1 MSRIRIRKSAADD
14 TVTDYLARL
23 KRALAPLPRG
33 RRGQILDDV
42 REHVTAA
49 RGAAADQPDGAPVR
63 EILER
68 LGTPESIA
76 AAALDGVPRQ
86 HVRRLLRTHRHL
98 IGVTTVVLIVA
109 AVVTGVLTGGSP
121 QPVAARTTAAI
132 VPDANSD
139 CSPQS
144 PAASSP
150 AATLTSHAVQVA
162 SGTVAGQNWSLWS
175 AKGQKGATGLEDG
188 GLIIGGRAYGL
199 CPGFPNPAE
208 LEVADIGTQGIV
220 YGVVGYP
227 GLAKIQLYTST
238 VGTFDR
244 GTPLPAPGVQ
254 VVKGVSFFIGTLPR
268 SACDY
273 PALELNTTS
282 VDVSAEHN
290 LGFGRCTAGDLV
302 PISASQGIWQ
312 LPPGQFPV
320 NFSGAGAGPSSN
332 SDCSPQSPVT
342 TTPAATLTAHA
353 TEVAS
358 GTVAGQSWSLWSAHG
373 EQGATGLEDG
383 GLIIGGR
390 AYGLCPGY
398 PNPAELEVADIG
410 TQGIVYGV
418 VGYPGLAKVQLYTST
433 VGTFDRGT
441 PLPAPGVQVV
451 KGVSFFI
458 GTLPRSACDYP
469 ALELN
474 TTSPGESAEHNL
486 GFGRCTSG
494 DLVPISASQGIWQLS
509 PGQFP
514 ANFPSFTGRGRPD
527 SPPNSDCFPVTSAAA
542 SGGLAATLTA
552 RATEVASGTVAGQSW
567 SLWSAKGQK
576 GANGLEE
583 GGLVIDGRAYGL
595 CPGFPNPAELEM
607 ADTGSH
613 AIVYGV
619 VGYTGH
625 AKVQLYTGRSQSF
638 TPGPALPAPSVQVV
652 NGVSFFIGTLPK
664 SACDYPWLEL
674 NSAVGKQRSQHNLGF
689 GSCTAN
695 RLVPI
700 TSSMGQWTINP

>member
-199 CPGFPNPAE
+199 CPGYPNPAE

-290 LGFGRCTAGDLV
+290 LGFGRCTA
-302 PISASQGIWQ
+302 
-312 LPPGQFPV
+312 
-320 NFSGAGAGPSSN
+320 
-332 SDCSPQSPVT
+332 
-342 TTPAATLTAHA
+342 
-353 TEVAS
+353 
-358 GTVAGQSWSLWSAHG
+358 
-373 EQGATGLEDG
+373 
-383 GLIIGGR
+383 
-390 AYGLCPGY
+390 
-398 PNPAELEVADIG
+398 
-410 TQGIVYGV
+410 
-418 VGYPGLAKVQLYTST
+418 
-433 VGTFDRGT
+433 
-441 PLPAPGVQVV
+441 
-451 KGVSFFI
+451 
-458 GTLPRSACDYP
+458 
-469 ALELN
+469 
-474 TTSPGESAEHNL
+474 
-486 GFGRCTSG
+486 G

-652 NGVSFFIGTLPK
+652 DGVSFFIGTLPK